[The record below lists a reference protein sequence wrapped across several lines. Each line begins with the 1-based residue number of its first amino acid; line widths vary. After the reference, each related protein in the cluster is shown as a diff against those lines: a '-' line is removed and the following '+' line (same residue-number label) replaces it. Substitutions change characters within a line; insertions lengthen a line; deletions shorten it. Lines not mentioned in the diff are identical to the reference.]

1 MSEKVRTRD
10 KVDRAAI
17 TFFFFSDLSGEKR
30 QVRLKVSA
38 TAGFHVPHSESS
50 EWTYLLVSKVTVR
63 PKWLALS
70 PSVQPHVILDRFE
83 SH

>member
-38 TAGFHVPHSESS
+38 TAGFHVPP
-50 EWTYLLVSKVTVR
+50 LRVK
-63 PKWLALS
+63 
-70 PSVQPHVILDRFE
+70 
-83 SH
+83 